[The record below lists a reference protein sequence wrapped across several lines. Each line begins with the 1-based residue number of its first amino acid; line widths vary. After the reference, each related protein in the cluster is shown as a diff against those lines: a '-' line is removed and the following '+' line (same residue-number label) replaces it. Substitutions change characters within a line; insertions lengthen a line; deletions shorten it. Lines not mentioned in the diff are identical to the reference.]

1 MLDLH
6 LHLDGSLSVKTVRKL
21 AKMNGMDIPES
32 DFELLKMMQISPDC
46 KDLNEYLEKFDFSC
60 SLLQTKEAL
69 YEAAYGLCSELKEQ
83 GLIYAEIRF
92 APQKHTEKGI
102 TQ

>member
-1 MLDLH
+1 MIDLH

-46 KDLNEYLEKFDFSC
+46 KDLNE
-60 SLLQTKEAL
+60 
-69 YEAAYGLCSELKEQ
+69 
-83 GLIYAEIRF
+83 
-92 APQKHTEKGI
+92 
-102 TQ
+102 